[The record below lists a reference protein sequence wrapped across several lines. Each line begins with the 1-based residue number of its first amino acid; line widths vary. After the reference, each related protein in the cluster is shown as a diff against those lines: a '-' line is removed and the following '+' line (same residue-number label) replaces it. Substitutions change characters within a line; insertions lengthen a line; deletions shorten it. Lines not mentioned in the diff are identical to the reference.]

1 MKGRPGSW
9 ETWKASWPT
18 MAALWLSRRRARHFG
33 TGSLCAAAFFTLGEG
48 LAVFARAMD
57 GHGGYVGV
65 EPLTR
70 LLVLGVSPAA
80 VFCASRKREPGRED

>member
-9 ETWKASWPT
+9 KTWKASWPT

-57 GHGGYVGV
+57 GHGGYVGA
-65 EPLTR
+65 EPLAS
-70 LLVLGVSPAA
+70 LLVLGVSTAA